1 MVHLEKKYHLS
12 QISNWNVGICLRG
25 CLLHYISQTNSV
37 GRRPSPLT
45 WPTFCATRCQG
56 FMKLF
61 KPSLH
66 LILGLPQLLVCPW
79 GIQNLMR
86 VVQRLPVLLTTWPV
100 QFHLSLLIINFH
112 CDLFLWFFFWESIR
126 KWVGMSES
134 LHRQRCRAAG
144 GCEAPQTKS
153 WVSRPHLNGLVP
165 KKTLLRVNYNTCD
178 ISDFIALIFCPQRG
192 LNNYLRS
199 IMKQDRLNNCLLI
212 RPFQILLG
220 NFLAT
225 FKILSNFFVR
235 EQLLT
240 TFRKTSTFLVTFGL
254 FWT

>member
-1 MVHLEKKYHLS
+1 
-12 QISNWNVGICLRG
+12 
-25 CLLHYISQTNSV
+25 
-37 GRRPSPLT
+37 
-45 WPTFCATRCQG
+45 
-56 FMKLF
+56 
-61 KPSLH
+61 
-66 LILGLPQLLVCPW
+66 
-79 GIQNLMR
+79 
-86 VVQRLPVLLTTWPV
+86 
-100 QFHLSLLIINFH
+100 
-112 CDLFLWFFFWESIR
+112 
-126 KWVGMSES
+126 MSES

-153 WVSRPHLNGLVP
+153 WVSRPPLNCLVP
-165 KKTLLRVNYNTCD
+165 KKALLRVNYNTCD

-212 RPFQILLG
+212 RRFQILLG

-240 TFRKTSTFLVTFGL
+240 TFRKTSTLLVTFGL
-254 FWT
+254 F